1 MTRLSRENFLITG
14 FVCILFGASMSV
26 AGLGPMAVTVGLF
39 GIVFFLV
46 GMTLGRQS
54 GLSPDAIAQWQPDGE
69 RLPEAGRF
77 MYRVDVTLDEPHQDV
92 DPVRRVRSRR
102 GSRWFSTFGVH
113 LSFML
118 HVAVGRRGVKPRL
131 RSRVNGDF
139 KTRLRLAVAWV
150 PPIC

>member
-54 GLSPDAIAQWQPDGE
+54 GLSPAAIAQWQPDGE

-77 MYRVDVTLDEPHQDV
+77 MYRVDVTLDEPIRTSILCGVCGHVEVLD
-92 DPVRRVRSRR
+92 
-102 GSRWFSTFGVH
+102 GSRPSAFTCPSCSTS
-113 LSFML
+113 LW
-118 HVAVGRRGVKPRL
+118 
-131 RSRVNGDF
+131 DEEE
-139 KTRLRLAVAWV
+139 
-150 PPIC
+150 